1 MNYNNYKYNSNSK
14 RYYNNYKTQSNFKP
28 HGNYVSNNAYDNDQH
43 PKHPVRNVFF
53 CIYCFFFS
61 LSFCY
66 LWVWKIFEF
75 EYTWL
80 AMLLAV
86 LILVGALI
94 GGFFSFKNSHS
105 GYFAYRRNRKNRYY
119 R

>member
-1 MNYNNYKYNSNSK
+1 MNYNQN
-14 RYYNNYKTQSNFKP
+14 YNNE
-28 HGNYVSNNAYDNDQH
+28 HH
-43 PKHPVRNVFF
+43 PEHPVRNVFF

-61 LSFCY
+61 LSFSY
-66 LWVWKIFEF
+66 LWVWKMFEF

-94 GGFFSFKNSHS
+94 GGIFSFQNSHS
-105 GYFAYRRNRKNRYY
+105 GYFAYKRNRKKRYY